1 MEHVSYHDATE
12 NQGGND
18 IQIIGIRCKRLQ
30 KGNPGKGNRQY
41 PTPEILQYPLF
52 IDILWIQQGGKRIS
66 KAYTCQ
72 EKQADVHT
80 GIDGIE
86 HLPILR
92 GKDFQPKI
100 QVDEHNKK
108 CWCQEIFCLTIRGI
122 VCSIRY
128 TQEHQDNA
136 YHQITCIDTLNQ
148 FCEIFFQ

>member
-18 IQIIGIRCKRLQ
+18 IQTIGIRCKRLQ

-41 PTPEILQYPLF
+41 PTPEILQHPLF
-52 IDILWIQQGGKRIS
+52 IDILRIQQGGKRIS

-80 GIDGIE
+80 GNDGIE
-86 HLPILR
+86 RLPILR
-92 GKDFQPKI
+92 GKNFQPEI

-108 CWCQEIFCLTIRGI
+108 C
-122 VCSIRY
+122 
-128 TQEHQDNA
+128 
-136 YHQITCIDTLNQ
+136 
-148 FCEIFFQ
+148 